1 MAAGALA
8 HLAAF
13 AILRPEFPRGAGIMK
28 IHARLFLMGAALVV
42 LSAPAVERA
51 RAAPILLDAVARLA
65 TPVDDAA
72 EFCLPGW
79 RLDSHS
85 RCVPKRR
92 RWWFR

>member
-1 MAAGALA
+1 
-8 HLAAF
+8 
-13 AILRPEFPRGAGIMK
+13 MK
-28 IHARLFLMGAALVV
+28 IGARLLPWARR
-42 LSAPAVERA
+42 LSLLDLPPVERA
-51 RAAPILLDAVARLA
+51 SAAPILQDAAVRLA

-79 RLDSHS
+79 RLDRHS